1 MFLSKFSLIF
11 RLHWLID
18 IKSPQ
23 LLRDQ
28 VEMAM
33 RAKNKER
40 LASVIQE
47 LEEAAY
53 PELSLELSRARD
65 FLENIGG
72 GRGGL

>member
-1 MFLSKFSLIF
+1 MT
-11 RLHWLID
+11 WLTD

-23 LLRDQ
+23 ILRDQ
-28 VEMAM
+28 LEVAV
-33 RAKNKER
+33 RSKNKEG

-53 PELSLELSRARD
+53 PELSLELSKARD
-65 FLENIGG
+65 ILENIGG

>member
-1 MFLSKFSLIF
+1 MSTDIWID
-11 RLHWLID
+11 WLAD
-18 IKSPQ
+18 IKSPKI
-23 LLRDQ
+23 LRDQ
-28 VEMAM
+28 LEVAV
-33 RAKNKER
+33 RSKNKGG

-53 PELSLELSRARD
+53 PELSLELSKARD

>member
-1 MFLSKFSLIF
+1 MKCPLIF
-11 RLHWLID
+11 ELTWLTD

-23 LLRDQ
+23 ILRDQ
-28 VEMAM
+28 LEVAV
-33 RAKNKER
+33 RSKNKDG

-53 PELSLELSRARD
+53 PELSLELSKARD

-72 GRGGL
+72 GRGG